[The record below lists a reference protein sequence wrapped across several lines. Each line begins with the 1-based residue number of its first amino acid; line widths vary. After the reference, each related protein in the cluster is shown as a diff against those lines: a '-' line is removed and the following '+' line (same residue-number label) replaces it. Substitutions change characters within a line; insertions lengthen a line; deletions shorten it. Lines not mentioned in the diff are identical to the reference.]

1 MEKPY
6 VKWDSFWHEKQCGQN
21 RFQPIAFLRIRN
33 IQTTVPA
40 ANNPATTAAMTR
52 MLSSAPIVGA
62 AAGAAL

>member
-1 MEKPY
+1 LDTRNNAIKTGHQLM
-6 VKWDSFWHEKQCGQN
+6 
-21 RFQPIAFLRIRN
+21 ALLRIRN

>member
-6 VKWDSFWHEKQCGQN
+6 VKWNNFGHEKQRDPN
-21 RFQPIAFLRIRN
+21 RFQPVAFLRIRN

-40 ANNPATTAAMTR
+40 ANSPATTATMTR

-62 AAGAAL
+62 AAVAAL

>member
-6 VKWDSFWHEKQCGQN
+6 VKWNGLGHEKQFGQN
-21 RFQPIAFLRIRN
+21 RSQPIAFLRIRN
-33 IQTTVPA
+33 IQITVPA